1 MKVIIPVAGTGTR
14 LWPHTYTQPK
24 ALMPVAGKPIISFM
38 LDELLRAGCIEF
50 IFITGYLG
58 DKIRHY
64 VEEQY
69 PQIKAHY
76 IEQKD
81 REGLGH
87 AIWLAKDFFFPDEP
101 LLILLGDSVFD
112 IDMKEVL
119 NSKDSVLGV
128 KKVED
133 PRGFGVA
140 VADENDYITRVV
152 EKPNIPVSNQALI
165 GLYKINNSIRLFDAL
180 AYIVQHDVRT
190 NQSIQLTDAL
200 MHMID
205 KGEHFKAY
213 RVNNWFDCGQKDSL
227 LDTNTILLRKRND
240 LPESFQSVT
249 NTIIIPPVAIDPTC
263 IINNAIIGPYVTVGE
278 HTQINDCIIRDSI
291 IGSYSVISNAM
302 LHRSVIGND
311 ATIIGRSKSLNLGDD
326 TEIDLRN

>member
-14 LWPHTYTQPK
+14 LRPHTYTQPK
-24 ALMPVAGKPIISFM
+24 ALIPVAGKPIISFM
-38 LDELLRAGCIEF
+38 LDELLRSGASEF

-58 DKIRHY
+58 DKIRHFI
-64 VEEQY
+64 EEQY
-69 PQIKAHY
+69 PQVKAHY
-76 IEQKD
+76 IEQRE

-87 AIWLAKDFFFPDEP
+87 AIWLAKDFFDVNEP
-101 LLILLGDSVFD
+101 VLILLGDSVFD
-112 IDMKEVL
+112 IDMKEVMQSPD
-119 NSKDSVLGV
+119 NILGI

-140 VADENDYITRVV
+140 IIDEQDFITRVV
-152 EKPNIPVSNQALI
+152 EKPNIPVSNLALI
-165 GLYKINNSIRLFDAL
+165 GLYKINNSKALFDAL
-180 AYIVQHDVRT
+180 EFIIQNDVRT

-205 KGEHFKAY
+205 KGETFKAY
-213 RVNNWFDCGQKDSL
+213 KVNNWFDCGQKDSL
-227 LDTNTILLRKRND
+227 LDTNTILLRKRTD
-240 LPESFQSVT
+240 LPTEFLSFANS
-249 NTIIIPPVAIDPTC
+249 IIIPPVAIDKAC
-263 IINNAIIGPYVTVGE
+263 MINNAIIGPYVTIGE

-291 IGSYSVISNAM
+291 IGSYSVISNVM

>member
-14 LWPHTYTQPK
+14 LRPHTYTHPK
-24 ALMPVAGKPIISFM
+24 SLIPVAGKPILSFM
-38 LDELLRAGCIEF
+38 LDELIRVGAMEF

-64 VEEQY
+64 IQEQY
-69 PQIKAHY
+69 PQIRAHY
-76 IEQKD
+76 IEQHD

-87 AIWLAKDFFFPDEP
+87 AIWLAKDYFEENDPA
-101 LLILLGDSVFD
+101 LILLGDCVFD

-119 NSKDSVLGV
+119 LSQDSILGI

-140 VADENDYITRVV
+140 VVDDLDYITRVV
-152 EKPNIPVSNQALI
+152 EKPNMPLSNLALI
-165 GLYKINNSIRLFDAL
+165 GLYKVNNSYLLFEAL
-180 AYIVQHDVRT
+180 DFLIKHDVRT

-200 MHMID
+200 MYMID
-205 KGEHFKAY
+205 RGELFKAY
-213 RVNNWFDCGQKDSL
+213 KVNNWFDCGQKESL
-227 LDTNTILLRKRND
+227 LDTNTILLRKRTD
-240 LPESFQSVT
+240 LPTEFLSFANS
-249 NTIIIPPVAIDPTC
+249 IIIPPVAIDKAC
-263 IINNAIIGPYVTVGE
+263 IINNAIIGPYVTIGE
-278 HTQINDCIIRDSI
+278 HTQVNDCILRESI

>member
-14 LWPHTYTQPK
+14 LRPHTYTQPK
-24 ALMPVAGKPIISFM
+24 ALIPVAGKPIISFM
-38 LDELLRAGCIEF
+38 LDELLRAGATEF

-58 DKIRHY
+58 DKIRHFIQ
-64 VEEQY
+64 EQY
-69 PQIKAHY
+69 PTLKAYY
-76 IEQKD
+76 IEQRE

-87 AIWLAKDFFFPDEP
+87 AIWLAKDYFSDNEP
-101 LLILLGDSVFD
+101 VLILLGDSVFD
-112 IDMKEVL
+112 IDMKEVMH
-119 NSKDSVLGV
+119 SKDSILGI

-140 VADENDYITRVV
+140 IADEQDFITRVI
-152 EKPNIPVSNQALI
+152 EKPNIPVSNLALI
-165 GLYKINNSIRLFDAL
+165 GLYKINNSKGLFNAL
-180 AYIVQHDVRT
+180 EYIIQHDVRT

-205 KGEHFKAY
+205 KGEPFKAY
-213 RVNNWFDCGQKDSL
+213 KVNNWFDCGQKESL
-227 LDTNTILLRKRND
+227 LDTNTILLRKRTD
-240 LPESFQSVT
+240 LPTEFLSFANS
-249 NTIIIPPVAIDPTC
+249 IIIPPVAIGKAC
-263 IINNAIIGPYVTVGE
+263 MINNAIIGPYVTIGE
-278 HTQINDCIIRDSI
+278 HTQINDSIIRDSI

>member
-14 LWPHTYTQPK
+14 LRPHTYTQPK
-24 ALMPVAGKPIISFM
+24 ALIPVAGKPIISFM
-38 LDELLRAGCIEF
+38 LDELIRSGATEF

-64 VEEQY
+64 INEQY
-69 PQIKAHY
+69 PQITSHY
-76 IEQKD
+76 IEQRD

-87 AIWLAKDFFFPDEP
+87 AIWLAKDYFKAGEP
-101 LLILLGDSVFD
+101 VLILLGDSVFD
-112 IDMKEVL
+112 IDMREVL
-119 NSKDSVLGV
+119 QTNESILGI

-140 VADENDYITRVV
+140 VTDEQDYIIRVV

-165 GLYKINNSIRLFDAL
+165 GLYKVNDSQKLFDAL
-180 AYIVQHDVRT
+180 HYIIQNDVRT

-200 MHMID
+200 MYMID
-205 KGEHFKAY
+205 KGEQFKAFK
-213 RVNNWFDCGQKDSL
+213 VNNWFDCGQKESL

-240 LPESFQSVT
+240 LPTEFLSFANS
-249 NTIIIPPVAIDPTC
+249 IIIPPVAIEKAC
-263 IINNAIIGPYVTVGE
+263 IINNAIIGPYVTIGE

-291 IGSYSVISNAM
+291 IGSYSIISNAM
-302 LHRSVIGND
+302 LHLSVIGND